1 MNKILINL
9 VVSVGIGGGGVWRER
24 GGGAGSY
31 HNTTALGQSCKNSIP
46 FRPACTI
53 TQIPLLCR
61 EPSLYHLLHTGL
73 VFSLSKLMSF
83 CLNRKKKYPLHPT
96 LLHYDLIHFGFLK

>member
-9 VVSVGIGGGGVWRER
+9 VVSVGIEGAEACGGSE

-46 FRPACTI
+46 FRPACPI
-53 TQIPLLCR
+53 TQIPLQCR

-83 CLNRKKKYPLHPT
+83 CLNRKKAPIASHVAA
-96 LLHYDLIHFGFLK
+96 LLLYTFRFVK